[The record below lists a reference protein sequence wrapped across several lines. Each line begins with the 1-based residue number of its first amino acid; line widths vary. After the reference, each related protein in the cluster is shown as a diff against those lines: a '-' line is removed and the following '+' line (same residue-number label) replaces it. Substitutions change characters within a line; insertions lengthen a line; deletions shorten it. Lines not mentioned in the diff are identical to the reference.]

1 MKKIDIIHYHLKP
14 GGVTKII
21 QSQIE
26 SLQKQGDFEI
36 RLLCGE
42 CRDPETYQKM
52 GVELIVDEALNYAD
66 FKEKDE
72 NAIRQNI
79 QNVKEVAGK
88 LLEKDRVVHFH
99 NLNLGKNPYWM
110 IAINELVGQGY
121 LIVNHTHD
129 FSEDRKEN
137 QDFINQII
145 QKHAGLDVKQVMYP
159 GADNYHIATLTR
171 HDYERV
177 KQNGTSEKQ
186 IHYLPNPISQEE
198 VIPASSN
205 ETRDQV
211 YADLGLDNSKGL
223 VTYPVRGI
231 RRKNI
236 GELILLAHMFGN
248 RANFVITLPPENP
261 AEKKQYDRWKQF
273 CDEKQIPVTFEA
285 GQKTDFINLITS
297 SDFCIT
303 TSVREGFGMV
313 FLEPWM
319 MSTPVMGRNLKNI
332 TKDLIKEGIS
342 FPGLYNFIRVPVKGD
357 LVDFAELKLEQ
368 QKKVINQIIEDKML
382 ANIIFVSNSHL
393 KKMFQPVT
401 QNILSEN
408 QEIIKNKFS
417 IASYG
422 ARLEKLYREIAG

>member
-52 GVELIVDEALNYAD
+52 GVELIIDEALNYAD

-72 NAIRQNI
+72 NAISKNI
-79 QNVKEVAGK
+79 QNVKEVAEK
-88 LLEKDRVVHFH
+88 LLEKDRIIHFH

-110 IAINELVGQGY
+110 IAINELVDQGF
-121 LIVNHTHD
+121 LVINHTHD

-137 QDFINQII
+137 QEFINRIVE
-145 QKHAGLDVKQVMYP
+145 KHAGLNVKQVMYP

-211 YADLGLDNSKGL
+211 YADLGLDNNKGL

-236 GELILLAHMFGN
+236 GEFILLAHMFGN

-261 AEKKQYDRWKQF
+261 AEKKQYDRWKQY

-357 LVDFAELKLEQ
+357 LVDFAELKFEQ

-422 ARLEKLYREIAG
+422 ARLEKLYRAIAG

>member
-26 SLQKQGDFEI
+26 SLNRKGGFEI

-42 CRDPETYQKM
+42 CRDPETYTKM
-52 GVELIVDEALNYAD
+52 GVDLVCDEVFDYAD
-66 FKEKDE
+66 FNEKNEDVIKENIEKVKEASKKYFEKDH
-72 NAIRQNI
+72 II
-79 QNVKEVAGK
+79 
-88 LLEKDRVVHFH
+88 HFH

-110 IAINELVGQGY
+110 LAINELISEGY
-121 LIVNHTHD
+121 SVVNHAHD
-129 FSEDRKEN
+129 FSEDRAEN
-137 QDFINQII
+137 QDFINRIV
-145 QKHAGLDVKQVMYP
+145 QKHANLNVKHVMYP
-159 GADNYHIATLTR
+159 NTDNYHVATLTK

-177 KQNGTSEKQ
+177 KQKGMSEKQ
-186 IHYLPNPISQEE
+186 IHYLPNPIGQEE
-198 VIPASSN
+198 VIPASSK
-205 ETRDQV
+205 ETREQV
-211 YADLGLDNSKGL
+211 YSDLGLDNSKGL

-231 RRKNI
+231 RRKNT
-236 GELILLAHMFGN
+236 GEFILLAHMFGEQ
-248 RANFVITLPPENP
+248 ANFVMTLPPENP
-261 AEKKQYDRWKQF
+261 AEKKPYDRWKQF
-273 CDEKQIPVTFEA
+273 CDEKQIAVTFEA
-285 GQKTDFINLITS
+285 GLKTDFINLITS

-332 TKDLIKEGIS
+332 TKDLLKEGLS
-342 FPGLYNFIRVPVKGD
+342 FPGLYNFIRVPLKGD
-357 LVDFAELKLEQ
+357 LVDFAELKFDQ
-368 QKKVINQIIEDKML
+368 QRKIISEIIEDKMM

-422 ARLEKLYREIAG
+422 KRLEKLYRAVIG

>member
-26 SLQKQGDFEI
+26 SLQKQGDCEI

-42 CRDPETYQKM
+42 CREPETYQKM
-52 GVELIVDEALNYAD
+52 GVELIIDEALNYAD

-72 NAIRQNI
+72 NVISQNI
-79 QNVKEVAGK
+79 LKVKEAAQK
-88 LLEKDRVVHFH
+88 YLQKERIVHFH

-110 IAINELVGQGY
+110 IAINELVEQGF
-121 LIVNHTHD
+121 LVVNHTHD

-137 QDFINQII
+137 QDFINRII
-145 QKHAGLDVKQVMYP
+145 EKHARLDVKQVMYP

-177 KQNGTSEKQ
+177 KQNGISEKQ
-186 IHYLPNPISQEE
+186 IHYLPNPISREE
-198 VIPASSN
+198 VISASSN

-211 YADLGLDNSKGL
+211 YADLGLDNNKGL

-236 GELILLAHMFGN
+236 GEFILLAHMFSTS
-248 RANFVITLPPENP
+248 ANFVITLPPENP

-357 LVDFAELKLEQ
+357 LVDIAELKFEQ
-368 QKKVINQIIEDKML
+368 QRKVIKQIIEDKML

-422 ARLEKLYREIAG
+422 ARLEKLYRAIAG